1 MKKID
6 WNKASELGL
15 IERINREV
23 LHPLGLAMVRVPET
37 GESPGLLISDD
48 GGWQYS
54 PAMPEGPIYSKE
66 EVLRRL
72 ADDDDD

>member
-1 MKKID
+1 MKRID

-23 LHPLGLAMVRVPET
+23 LHPLGLAMYRIPET

-48 GGWQYS
+48 GEWQYA
-54 PAMPEGPIYSKE
+54 PDMEPGPVPSRE
-66 EVLRRL
+66 EVQLQL
-72 ADDDDD
+72 GEDD